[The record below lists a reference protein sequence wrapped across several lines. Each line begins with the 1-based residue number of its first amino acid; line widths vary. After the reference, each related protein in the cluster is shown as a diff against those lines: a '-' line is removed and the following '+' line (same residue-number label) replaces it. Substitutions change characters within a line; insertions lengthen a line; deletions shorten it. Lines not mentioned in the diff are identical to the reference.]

1 MEEGVWWQGIT
12 NSTDVRWE
20 HEPSGSCPCKA
31 ERPQGRAVP
40 LGAGGLL
47 GGMGLGEGTCVGKGA
62 AWPLHHGGQGRQ
74 EYGSPAARGVP
85 VRVLEM
91 GLEAGAV
98 TCWNRAWGSVSPW
111 L

>member
-1 MEEGVWWQGIT
+1 MGA
-12 NSTDVRWE
+12 R
-20 HEPSGSCPCKA
+20 A
-31 ERPQGRAVP
+31 ERVLPLQGREAP
-40 LGAGGLL
+40 REGCAPGAGGLL
-47 GGMGLGEGTCVGKGA
+47 GGMGLGEGTCVGTGA

-74 EYGSPAARGVP
+74 EYGLPAARGVP

>member
-1 MEEGVWWQGIT
+1 MAGDHQQHRCEMGA
-12 NSTDVRWE
+12 R
-20 HEPSGSCPCKA
+20 A
-31 ERPQGRAVP
+31 ERVLPLQGREAP
-40 LGAGGLL
+40 REGRAPGAGGLL